1 MAEATNR
8 ATGLG
13 RRWRRWRVPR
23 WLRNPAGAVL
33 LLAAAIV
40 GLSLHANLSEI
51 GQPFGGYISFSVVSG
66 RISNVGAESPDWW
79 PAIAAGL
86 VAANDQLVAI
96 DGLPYTANA
105 HVAFARAYAA
115 GRDVTIDVQRYPTD
129 QIDSI
134 TLRPIPITFADVVDV
149 KLPEL
154 LVAVAFWLLALLVLR
169 AGPDIITN
177 RVFAVAASLVAVH
190 RTTAQPA
197 LIGTPQ
203 PSQFLFIA
211 SLLIAAG
218 LIGPLAMHLAT
229 VFPTPLPRRPRW
241 ALIPVYAVGL
251 ITGVALTVTR
261 HPWST
266 RFALETLYTVDDVTY
281 GTMLVL
287 LLLGVLALFA
297 RLIWSWI
304 YERHTRR
311 QRRAAGIVLVGM
323 VGALPMLIY
332 LLIPL
337 LTDLNTVFAAHWR
350 GLDLRYTLLAIP
362 ITFAIVIIRYQAFKA
377 LSSLFMVVL
386 LVSLS
391 GMLAAVGA
399 WLWRLSLPPDAAVTR
414 PPFALLFTFI
424 LLSGAFWSA
433 QVGRNRWFG
442 RFLRWEAMTYDAA
455 RVFGRRVMGRSDAHT
470 LPAVLTQT
478 LVEEMAL
485 ERAALWLWDDSGFT
499 LAGSAGDVATLPRRL
514 AAPGSEPFPDR
525 AMRSNL
531 PSGVPGWLSP
541 LAGTGHIEVVV
552 PLAVDGEPL
561 GVLGLGRRWD
571 EAIFN
576 DRDVAVAELVGQ
588 QATLFLQAALHM
600 EELRHVPAQVAAA
613 QERERLRVAGEL
625 HDTIQQFLG
634 RLPFFLAVSR
644 DRLREDPQGAA
655 DILDRCLT
663 DVEDAAAMLR
673 RIRVNLAPNQLEMS
687 LLHPLQG
694 LAGHVRQRS
703 GLAVSLSAPDDL
715 DDALTPQ
722 TRHALYRVIQQALD
736 NTVAHAGASAASVTL
751 TRENG
756 RVLFAVRDD
765 GRGSSLETRQAAQQ
779 AGSFGLKSM
788 ATRLEMSGGVLEFH
802 SVPGAG
808 TTVAGWVPAAD
819 KSAASV
825 L

>member
-1 MAEATNR
+1 MAQATDKTDGPDKR
-8 ATGLG
+8 PG
-13 RRWRRWRVPR
+13 VFIPD
-23 WLRNPAGAVL
+23 WLANPGGVAL
-33 LLAAAIV
+33 LLAAAV
-40 GLSLHANLSEI
+40 VCLTLYTNLREV
-51 GQPFGGYISFSVVSG
+51 GQPFGGYVSYSLLGG
-66 RISNVGAESPDWW
+66 RISMLSPETPDWW
-79 PAIAAGL
+79 PVMAAGFVSGSDKL
-86 VAANDQLVAI
+86 LTI

-105 HVAFARAYAA
+105 RATFARAHAA
-115 GRDVTIDVQRYPTD
+115 GRPVIVGIERLATGALESVTIWPT
-129 QIDSI
+129 
-134 TLRPIPITFADVVDV
+134 RITFNDVVDV

-190 RTTAQPA
+190 RAAAIPA
-197 LIGTPQ
+197 LIGDLRP
-203 PSQFLFIA
+203 PIFLLHA

-218 LIGPLAMHLAT
+218 LLGPLAMHLAI
-229 VFPTPLPRRPRW
+229 VFPTPLPRQPRRW
-241 ALIPVYAVGL
+241 LIVAYGVGL
-251 ITGVALTVTR
+251 ASGVLLAATR
-261 HPWST
+261 HRWWASVP
-266 RFALETLYTVDDVTY
+266 LEQAQAADDAAY
-281 GTMLVL
+281 MTMLVL
-287 LLLGVLALFA
+287 LLMGVVALFA

-304 YERHTRR
+304 YERRTRR

-323 VGALPMLIY
+323 AGALPMLFY
-332 LLIPL
+332 LIIPL
-337 LTDLNTVFAAHWR
+337 LTDLDTVFVAHWR
-350 GLDLRYTLLAIP
+350 GLDVRYTLLAIP
-362 ITFAIVIIRYQAFKA
+362 ITFAVVIIRYQAFQA

-386 LVSLS
+386 LVALS
-391 GMLAAVGA
+391 GALAAVGV
-399 WLWRLSLPPDAAVTR
+399 WLWRLALPEGAAGGR
-414 PPFALLFTFI
+414 PPFARLFTFI
-424 LLSGAFWSA
+424 LLSGAFLSA

-442 RFLRWEAMTYDAA
+442 RYLRWEATTYDAA
-455 RVFGRRVMGRSDAHT
+455 RVFGRRVMGRSDVHA

-499 LAGSAGDVATLPRRL
+499 LAGSAGDVANLPRRL
-514 AAPGSEPFPDR
+514 APPGSELFPDR
-525 AMRSNL
+525 AVRSNL
-531 PSGVPGWLSP
+531 PSSVPGWLSP
-541 LAGTGHIEVVV
+541 LAGTGRIEVVV
-552 PLAVDGEPL
+552 PLAVDGAPL

-600 EELRHVPAQVAAA
+600 EELRRVPAQVAAA

-644 DRLREDPQGAA
+644 DRLRDDPQGAA

-687 LLHPLQG
+687 LLHPLEG

-736 NTVAHAGASAASVTL
+736 NTVAHAEASAASVTL

-756 RVLFAVRDD
+756 RVLFAVCDD
-765 GRGSSLETRQAAQQ
+765 GRGSSPETRQAAQQ

-788 ATRLEMSGGVLEFH
+788 ATRLEMSGGALEFH

-808 TTVAGWVPAAD
+808 TTVAGWVPAAGEQL
-819 KSAASV
+819 SNV

>member
-1 MAEATNR
+1 MAEATGKTDGPDER
-8 ATGLG
+8 PG
-13 RRWRRWRVPR
+13 VFIPD
-23 WLRNPAGAVL
+23 WLANPGGVAL
-33 LLAAAIV
+33 FLAAAV
-40 GLSLHANLSEI
+40 VCLTLYTNLREI
-51 GQPFGGYISFSVVSG
+51 GQPFGGYVSFSLIGGSISRVSP
-66 RISNVGAESPDWW
+66 ETPDWW
-79 PAIAAGL
+79 PVMAAGFVWGSDEL
-86 VAANDQLVAI
+86 LTI

-105 HVAFARAYAA
+105 RATFERAHAA
-115 GRDVTIDVQRYPTD
+115 GRPVTVGIERLAAGTVE
-129 QIDSI
+129 SI
-134 TLRPIPITFADVVDV
+134 TIWPTPITFGDVVDV

-154 LVAVAFWLLALLVLR
+154 LVAVTFWLLALLVLR

-190 RTTAQPA
+190 RAAAVPA
-197 LIGTPQ
+197 LIGDLQ
-203 PSQFLFIA
+203 PPLFLLHA

-218 LIGPLAMHLAT
+218 LLGALAMHLAT
-229 VFPTPLPRRPRW
+229 VFPTPLPRRPRRL
-241 ALIPVYAVGL
+241 LIVAYAVGL
-251 ITGVALTVTR
+251 ASGVLLAATR
-261 HPWST
+261 HRWWARVP
-266 RFALETLYTVDDVTY
+266 LEQAQAADDAAY
-281 GTMLVL
+281 MTMLVL
-287 LLLGVLALFA
+287 LLLGVVALFA

-323 VGALPMLIY
+323 AGALPMLIY

-362 ITFAIVIIRYQAFKA
+362 ITFAIVIIRYQAFQA

-514 AAPGSEPFPDR
+514 APPGSEPFPDR

-600 EELRHVPAQVAAA
+600 EELRRVPAQVAAA